1 MPQAA
6 ALDAL
11 LAAGGEGEG
20 VTCVLA
26 LEVPDEVL
34 EARICGRWVHEASG
48 RSYHVGNKPPKSLPS
63 GAEPCAENM
72 LDDETGE
79 PLMQR
84 PDDTKEALADRLKN
98 YHAQT
103 VPILAHYEAV
113 ERRKKRRQRRGGAG
127 VCVVRANANQDMEK
141 VWEDIAGAMGLG
153 EGDVAGK

>member
-1 MPQAA
+1 MRCSSV
-6 ALDAL
+6 
-11 LAAGGEGEG
+11 GEA

-26 LEVPDEVL
+26 LEVPDDVL
-34 EARICGRWVHEASG
+34 EARICGRWVHKASG
-48 RSYHVGNKPPKSLPS
+48 RSYHVTNKPPKSLPE
-63 GAEPCAENM
+63 GAEPSVENM